1 MEGERPA
8 DTASP
13 PTASIPIETVSS
25 RDINHKRARLVA
37 LDAGGQTKLT
47 SKGHLVNTERVD
59 AMTDTEVE
67 ELYARYEACLGA
79 MMTKSLVASLLRF
92 MLAQHQFCYHF
103 T

>member
-1 MEGERPA
+1 
-8 DTASP
+8 
-13 PTASIPIETVSS
+13 
-25 RDINHKRARLVA
+25 
-37 LDAGGQTKLT
+37 
-47 SKGHLVNTERVD
+47 
-59 AMTDTEVE
+59 MTDTEVE